1 MTGADWSDIARFG
14 ETVCETLRS
23 VAVQRRALPAFTRL
37 TSSDSGGIYVFDH
50 RYRATM
56 ASIVGA
62 PSVLL
67 YEFEELGRRDCT
79 YMQRSMASRFPVHD
93 AMLHPT
99 SRAHRN
105 APQGRLLQKYGL
117 EHCMLIP
124 LIRNGRTVGAV
135 SIARETG
142 RPPFSIA
149 EQRVAD
155 RLARFVSI
163 ALINAALHE
172 AIAGVDDDAVAV
184 SGDGDRDGDGDSVET
199 VRMRDE
205 AGVARYAAR
214 RRKATALRGTL
225 SAREIEV
232 FELMATGL
240 TNAEMAGELNIAV
253 NTVKQHVKQIFRK
266 LGARSRLEA
275 VHHGYGPPV
284 H

>member
-23 VAVQRRALPAFTRL
+23 VAVQRRALPALTRL

-50 RYRATM
+50 RCRATT

-67 YEFEELGRRDCT
+67 YEFEELGRRDCS

-124 LIRNGRTVGAV
+124 LIRNGRTVGAA

-142 RPPFSIA
+142 RPPFSIT

-172 AIAGVDDDAVAV
+172 AIAGVDDDALAV
-184 SGDGDRDGDGDSVET
+184 SEAGDGASVEV

-205 AGVARYAAR
+205 AAVARHAAHR
-214 RRKATALRGTL
+214 ATATALRGTL
-225 SAREIEV
+225 SAREVEV